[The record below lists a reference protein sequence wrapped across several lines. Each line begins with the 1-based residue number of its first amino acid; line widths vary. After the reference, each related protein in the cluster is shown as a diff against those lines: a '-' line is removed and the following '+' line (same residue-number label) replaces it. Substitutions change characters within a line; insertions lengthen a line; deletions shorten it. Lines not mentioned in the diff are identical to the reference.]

1 MLVRTLFLPRR
12 DPRFS
17 GALAMFLFMKEIFQR
32 SAPDELSSISDLWDD
47 LYRRLN
53 VHGNGHI
60 DAKELVLALEA
71 ISEGSLKDR
80 SVKRTNGRDFEGFRK
95 YLEKHNMKLFL
106 GFGKDSKDRSGN
118 ISRWRIMHL
127 MGRLHVSLNLY
138 HANRILKHLDEN
150 DYMDMDWNEWRNV
163 YITTVEDNMR
173 TMIDIWRFNSIFSIN
188 DDITN
193 CEEFLENQEPE
204 KWWGHLIAGGTAGG
218 ISRTVT
224 APFDRLRVLMQVYS
238 TRHNKMKISGGIN
251 AMIKEGGVSSMWRG
265 NLTNILKIGPELAF
279 KFMAYEELKTVIAV
293 EPQNLGIKD
302 RFVAG
307 SMAGAFSQTATYPV
321 EMLKTRMMLRKT
333 GEPRELFAQISNIF
347 KHEGVSTFYRG
358 YVPNILGIIPYAG
371 IDLAVYETL
380 KNLWI
385 KRYTTGNER
394 PNMLLVVGSA
404 TTSNVVGQLAS
415 YPLMLIHTRMQA
427 EVIAKGMRKPRM
439 REYFWSILAKDGL
452 LGFYRGFTANL
463 LKAVPSVCISYV
475 LYEYLKTQLH
485 LASH

>member
-321 EMLKTRMMLRKT
+321 E
-333 GEPRELFAQISNIF
+333 
-347 KHEGVSTFYRG
+347 
-358 YVPNILGIIPYAG
+358 
-371 IDLAVYETL
+371 TL

>member
-1 MLVRTLFLPRR
+1 
-12 DPRFS
+12 
-17 GALAMFLFMKEIFQR
+17 MFLFMKEIFQR
-32 SAPDELSSISDLWDD
+32 GSPDELTATQDLWGD
-47 LYRRLN
+47 LYKRLN
-53 VHGNGHI
+53 VHRDGRI
-60 DAKELVLALEA
+60 DAKELILALEE
-71 ISEGSLKDR
+71 ISQGG
-80 SVKRTNGRDFEGFRK
+80 VKGRDFEAFRK
-95 YLEKHNMKLFL
+95 YLEKHNVKLLL
-106 GFGKDSKDRSGN
+106 GFGKVTKNRSGS
-118 ISRWRIMHL
+118 ISKWRIMHL
-127 MGRLHVSLNLY
+127 MGRLNVSLNVY
-138 HANRILKHLDEN
+138 HANRVLKHLDEN
-150 DYMDMDWNEWRNV
+150 DYMNLDWNEWRKI

-188 DDITN
+188 DDMTN

-218 ISRTVT
+218 VSRTMT

-238 TRHNKMKISGGIN
+238 SRHNKMKISGGIN
-251 AMIKEGGVSSMWRG
+251 AMVKEGGVSSMWRG

-279 KFMAYEELKTVIAV
+279 KFMAYEELKTIITG
-293 EPQNLGIKD
+293 EPENLGIKE
-302 RFVAG
+302 RFLAG

-333 GEPRELFAQISNIF
+333 GEPRELYTHISNIF
-347 KHEGVSTFYRG
+347 KNEGASSFYRG

-385 KRYTTGNER
+385 QRYTSGNER

-415 YPLMLIHTRMQA
+415 YPLMLMHTRMQA
-427 EVIAKGMRKPRM
+427 EVIAKGTRKPRM

-463 LKAVPSVCISYV
+463 FKAVPSVCISYA
-475 LYEYLKTQLH
+475 LYEYLKTYLG